1 MKNIVPLFLPIA
13 GAMLLAFGIS
23 AAESVGSEISEIVH
37 GAPTDKSIWLIL
49 AGSAGFLLG
58 GIALLRRA

>member
-1 MKNIVPLFLPIA
+1 MNRFVPLFLLIA

-23 AAESVGSEISEIVH
+23 AAESMGSEISEIIN

-49 AGSAGFLLG
+49 AGIAGILLG